1 MSREQEIVCSHSSR
15 AVEVTVTDSYHTL
28 NVRAHV
34 CVVPAVYEPDYV
46 LILLMGI
53 AQVVM
58 TGEEN

>member
-1 MSREQEIVCSHSSR
+1 MCSHCSR
-15 AVEVTVTDSYHTL
+15 AVEVTVTDSCHTL

-34 CVVPAVYEPDYV
+34 CVVPAVYDPDYV

-53 AQVVM
+53 APVVM